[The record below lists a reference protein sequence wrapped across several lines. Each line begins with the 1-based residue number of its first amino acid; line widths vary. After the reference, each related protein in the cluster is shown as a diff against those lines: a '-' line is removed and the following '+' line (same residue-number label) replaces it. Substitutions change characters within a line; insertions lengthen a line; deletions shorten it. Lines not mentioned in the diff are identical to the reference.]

1 MSKRWKEIKEDPA
14 RLSEYND
21 RARQMQNE
29 AEEPGDDS
37 QNEKTRADG
46 PTAKQP
52 KKVPKTPEL
61 VDTDSDDSDDE
72 QEPVVEQPKKV
83 PKTPEFVDTDSDDSD
98 NDQEPVAEQLQKA
111 SKTPE
116 YSDNEQIPAVNY
128 QKCIVMYS
136 TEDEQ
141 EPIVKQPQ
149 KASKIQTMKALRKPT
164 SLVPVKPKF
173 AAGCTYIL
181 TKGIRKGKQCRFRA
195 SDETGKFCY
204 HHKQT

>member
-1 MSKRWKEIKEDPA
+1 MLRRWKEIKEDPA

-21 RARQMQNE
+21 SARQMQNE

-61 VDTDSDDSDDE
+61 VDTDSDDSDGE

-83 PKTPEFVDTDSDDSD
+83 PKTPELVDTDSDDE
-98 NDQEPVAEQLQKA
+98 QEPVVEQLQKA

-116 YSDNEQIPAVNY
+116 FVD
-128 QKCIVMYS
+128 
-136 TEDEQ
+136 TDTDDEHG
-141 EPIVKQPQ
+141 
-149 KASKIQTMKALRKPT
+149 R
-164 SLVPVKPKF
+164 
-173 AAGCTYIL
+173 
-181 TKGIRKGKQCRFRA
+181 
-195 SDETGKFCY
+195 
-204 HHKQT
+204 